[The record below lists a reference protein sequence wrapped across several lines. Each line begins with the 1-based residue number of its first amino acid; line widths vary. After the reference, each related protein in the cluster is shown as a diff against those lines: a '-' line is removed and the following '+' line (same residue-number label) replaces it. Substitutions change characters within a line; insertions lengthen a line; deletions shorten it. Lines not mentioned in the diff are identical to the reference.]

1 MKITLIST
9 IMFELGISTLA
20 PLLKRQGHQ
29 VKIFQIPEI
38 ADNFEVKHFE
48 KIKNNLN
55 KALGDE
61 ELIGITC
68 FSEHYTKVVSL
79 IENIKKDFNTPI
91 I

>member
-9 IMFELGISTLA
+9 IMFELGISTFA

-48 KIKNNLN
+48 KIKNNL
-55 KALGDE
+55 A
-61 ELIGITC
+61 
-68 FSEHYTKVVSL
+68 KVLVCHWS
-79 IENIKKDFNTPI
+79 KKYL
-91 I
+91 